1 MNYLSRE
8 LLLLSFESFLEDR
21 IQDSS
26 EQFGGL
32 YDGVEE
38 EEEDDLES
46 QGDSV
51 YSFSQFDLD
60 TVRVRGEVYGS
71 GAVCNLDS
79 DGCSRQGSEFSLY
92 SQYQV
97 LEDSYDLEYNE
108 KVSQGV

>member
-8 LLLLSFESFLEDR
+8 SSLLSFESFLEDR

-38 EEEDDLES
+38 EEEDLES

-71 GAVCNLDS
+71 GAVCDLDS
-79 DGCSRQGSEFSLY
+79 DGGSRQGSEFSLY

-97 LEDSYDLEYNE
+97 LEDSYDFEYNE

>member
-8 LLLLSFESFLEDR
+8 SSLLSFESFLEDR

-26 EQFGGL
+26 EQFSGL

-38 EEEDDLES
+38 EEEDLES

-71 GAVCNLDS
+71 GAVCDLDS
-79 DGCSRQGSEFSLY
+79 DGGSRQGSEFSLY

-97 LEDSYDLEYNE
+97 LEDSYDFEYNE

>member
-60 TVRVRGEVYGS
+60 MV
-71 GAVCNLDS
+71 
-79 DGCSRQGSEFSLY
+79 
-92 SQYQV
+92 
-97 LEDSYDLEYNE
+97 
-108 KVSQGV
+108 

>member
-8 LLLLSFESFLEDR
+8 FLLLSFESFLEDR

-26 EQFGGL
+26 EQFSGL

-51 YSFSQFDLD
+51 YSFS
-60 TVRVRGEVYGS
+60 
-71 GAVCNLDS
+71 
-79 DGCSRQGSEFSLY
+79 
-92 SQYQV
+92 
-97 LEDSYDLEYNE
+97 
-108 KVSQGV
+108 

>member
-26 EQFGGL
+26 EQFSGL

-38 EEEDDLES
+38 EEDDDLES

-60 TVRVRGEVYGS
+60 MV
-71 GAVCNLDS
+71 
-79 DGCSRQGSEFSLY
+79 
-92 SQYQV
+92 
-97 LEDSYDLEYNE
+97 
-108 KVSQGV
+108 

>member
-8 LLLLSFESFLEDR
+8 SSLLSFESFLEDR

-26 EQFGGL
+26 EQFSGL
-32 YDGVEE
+32 YDGVE

-60 TVRVRGEVYGS
+60 TVRVRGEVRGS
-71 GAVCNLDS
+71 GAVCDLDS
-79 DGCSRQGSEFSLY
+79 DGGSRQGSEFSLY

-97 LEDSYDLEYNE
+97 LEDSYDSEYNE